1 MWQMSKQWTMARKGV
16 LVVVA
21 AALLM
26 GAGLGVG
33 LAGGKGNP
41 IGATGD
47 TAMPAVAAP
56 AGAPASFTDLVEH
69 VGGSVVNIKVT
80 KVERMSGPN
89 SMGPEGFEQDSP
101 FGDFLDKFFGGQM
114 PQMPREHRQQGAG
127 SGFIISKD
135 GYIVTNNHVVEG
147 ATEVTVTLANKKE
160 YTAKVIGRDPKTD
173 IALVKIE
180 PKETLTVASLGDSD
194 RLRVGEWV
202 VAVGNPFGL
211 SNTVTAGI
219 VSAKDR
225 VIGAGPY
232 DDFIQTDAPINPGNS
247 GGPLF
252 NLKGEVVGI
261 NTAIIPNGQGIGFA
275 VAVNLAKN
283 VLPQLESKGEVT
295 RGYLGVNI
303 QSLTPEL
310 AKSMNIKDAKGAL
323 VANVTKGSPAEAAGI
338 KRGDVIVG
346 FDGKDVTE
354 VGNLPALVAATPIDK
369 SVPVK
374 ILRNGSEQT
383 LAVKVGRMPGERT
396 ESEKTGQAELPAQ
409 GKWGLALRD
418 LDARTAQRAGVA
430 PGEGVLVTGVR
441 PDSPAERANLQPGDV
456 LLEVNRTPVHSV
468 QEVQAL
474 AAKEPTATSLLMLV
488 KRGDNRLF
496 AALEQK

>member
-1 MWQMSKQWTMARKGV
+1 MWHMSKQWAMARKGV
-16 LVVVA
+16 LVVAA

-26 GAGLGVG
+26 GVGLGVG
-33 LAGGKGNP
+33 LAGGKGAP
-41 IGATGD
+41 IGTTGD
-47 TAMPAVAAP
+47 TAMPAVATP
-56 AGAPASFTDLVEH
+56 AGAPASFTDLVER

-80 KVERMSGPN
+80 KVERMSGPS
-89 SMGPEGFEQDSP
+89 SMGPEGFGPDSP
-101 FGDFLDKFFGGQM
+101 FGDFMDKFFGGQS
-114 PQMPREHRQQGAG
+114 PQMPRERRQQGAG

-173 IALVKIE
+173 IALIKIE

-194 RLRVGEWV
+194 QLRVGEWV

-261 NTAIIPNGQGIGFA
+261 NTAIVPNGQGIGFA
-275 VAVNLAKN
+275 VAVNMAKN
-283 VLPQLESKGEVT
+283 ILPQLESTGEVT
-295 RGYLGVNI
+295 RGYLGVSI
-303 QSLTPEL
+303 QPLTPEL
-310 AKSMNIKDAKGAL
+310 AKSMNIKDTKGAL
-323 VANVTKGSPAEAAGI
+323 VAGVTKGSPAETAGI
-338 KRGDVIVG
+338 KRGDVIVN
-346 FDGKDVTE
+346 FDGKDVVEMT
-354 VGNLPALVAATPIDK
+354 NLPALVAQTPIDK
-369 SVPVK
+369 TVPVK
-374 ILRNGSEQT
+374 ILRDGSEQT
-383 LAVKVGRMPGERT
+383 LSVKVGRMPGERAET
-396 ESEKTGQAELPAQ
+396 EKTGQAEQPAQ
-409 GKWGLALRD
+409 GKWGLSLRD
-418 LDARTAQRAGVA
+418 LDPRTAQRAGVA
-430 PGEGVLVTGVR
+430 PGEGVLVAGVR
-441 PDSPAERANLQPGDV
+441 PDSPAERAGLRAGDV
-456 LLEVNRTPVHSV
+456 LVEVNRQKVTSAA
-468 QEVQAL
+468 EAQAL
-474 AAKEPTATSLLMLV
+474 AQKSDSGSLLVLI
-488 KRGDNRLF
+488 KRGDASLF

>member
-1 MWQMSKQWTMARKGV
+1 MWQMSKQWAMARKGV

-33 LAGGKGNP
+33 LAGGKGNT
-41 IGATGD
+41 IGTTGD
-47 TAMPAVAAP
+47 TALPAVAAP

-80 KVERMSGPN
+80 KVEPTAGPN
-89 SMGPEGFEQDSP
+89 SMGPEGFGQDSP
-101 FGDFLDKFFGGQM
+101 FGDFMEKFFGGQM
-114 PQMPREHRQQGAG
+114 PQAPRERRQQGAG

-147 ATEVTVTLANKKE
+147 ATEVTVTLANKQE
-160 YTAKVIGRDPKTD
+160 YPAKVVGRDPKTD

-180 PKETLTVASLGDSD
+180 PKETLTVANLGDSD

-219 VSAKDR
+219 VSAKNR

-261 NTAIIPNGQGIGFA
+261 NTAILPNGQGIGFA
-275 VAVNLAKN
+275 VAVNMAKN
-283 VLPQLESKGEVT
+283 VLPQLERTGEVT
-295 RGYLGVNI
+295 RGYLGVSI
-303 QSLTPEL
+303 QPLTPEL
-310 AKSMNIKDAKGAL
+310 AKSLNIQDAKGAL
-323 VANVTKGSPAEAAGI
+323 VADVTKGSPAETAGI
-338 KRGDVIVG
+338 KRGDVIVS
-346 FDGKDVTE
+346 FDGKDLAE
-354 VGNLPALVAATPIDK
+354 MSSLPALVAETPIDK

-383 LAVKVGRMPGERT
+383 LSVKVGRMPGERT
-396 ESEKTGQAELPAQ
+396 ASEKTGQAEQPAQ

-430 PGEGVLVTGVR
+430 PGEGVLVASVR
-441 PDSPAERANLQPGDV
+441 PDSPAERAGLRAGDV
-456 LLEVNRTPVHSV
+456 LVEVNRQKVTSAA
-468 QEVQAL
+468 EAQAL
-474 AAKEPTATSLLMLV
+474 AQQSDGGSLLVLL
-488 KRGDNRLF
+488 KRGEASLF
-496 AALEQK
+496 AALQEK